1 MDIFF
6 KQDLDSF
13 LFYFP
18 FSSLHTPHPPLSPSS
33 FVLSPPL
40 AQYLETSQSRC
51 RRGKKHSAFRE
62 RAEMWGGMASTPHPQ
77 PTPRG
82 HGDPSVVSAL
92 AHAQRM
98 GNKTLC
104 VVCLDIPPSAH
115 TTLRMTSFPWVLGVP
130 LASVLANPGIFGASV
145 PFSPGRLLFRG
156 GIQVS
161 CL

>member
-6 KQDLDSF
+6 NKTWIRFCFIS
-13 LFYFP
+13 
-18 FSSLHTPHPPLSPSS
+18 LSP
-33 FVLSPPL
+33 
-40 AQYLETSQSRC
+40 R
-51 RRGKKHSAFRE
+51 
-62 RAEMWGGMASTPHPQ
+62 STPPIPLFLPPHLFCLPRSLSIWKPPNPDVDVEKNIALLGRGRRCGEEWLPPPQ